1 MVGTTITHYRIL
13 EKLGA
18 GGMGEVF
25 KAEDISLGRLVALKF
40 LPPAMVGDRHAIERL
55 RREARAASVLNH
67 PGICTIH
74 AIEESD
80 GQQFIAME
88 LLDGQP
94 LSSLIANGPLP
105 IDTLVPLA
113 IQIADA
119 LEVAH
124 GHGIVHR
131 DIKPANIFITKR
143 QQAKILDF
151 GLVKIANGQ
160 TSTDSAHG
168 LTMGSEALTTTP
180 GMTVGTIA
188 YMSPEQARGETLDP
202 RTDLFSF
209 GLVLYEM
216 ATGRRA
222 FGGNTT
228 AVVFDAI
235 LNRSPQ
241 PVTEV
246 NTSMPAEFDRIVGKA
261 VEKDRDLRYQSALD
275 LRTDLQRLK
284 RDAESSARVPVASRS
299 VVAAGA
305 LASSASAPI
314 VSPVSAASVSAV
326 VDNPSAT
333 SLPSGMVP
341 QAVTTSSGAVP
352 AASRTSKA
360 LMAGALV
367 SIIGLIA
374 MVAYLSGRIQERTT
388 EPAPATAPAT
398 PPATASAA
406 PASAPSNASTASAPA
421 TPSTAVSRPA
431 AAAATPA
438 PPTPSAAATED
449 DRAKAAVAIAADLE
463 DIRGK
468 LAAGQNAPAIA
479 ALNLFI
485 ERNPAHRLTPEA
497 YMLLGQAYEAT
508 SRNDEAVAAYA
519 SVAEKFK
526 TSPRA
531 PEALFRQAE
540 RVLKSRQQQ
549 KEMVARNLYTTAADT
564 YPKSEWAPR
573 ALLARAE
580 IENRLKERV
589 MDKVVG
595 AAVPFELLTYRSLA
609 EKYPSYS
616 EDALW
621 KMSEMLED
629 LDRYPLQA
637 QALTDLIARF
647 PQTKYEA
654 AWKLGEVREK
664 RLKNK
669 AGAAEAYAKVP
680 ETSSKYRD
688 ALKKV
693 RDLSR

>member
-119 LEVAH
+119 LDVAH

-131 DIKPANIFITKR
+131 DIKPANIFVTKR

-151 GLVKIANGQ
+151 GLVKVANGQ
-160 TSTDSAHG
+160 TSTDSSHG

-188 YMSPEQARGETLDP
+188 YMSPEQARGETLDA

-305 LASSASAPI
+305 LASSASAPV

-333 SLPSGMVP
+333 ALPSGMVP

-352 AASRTSKA
+352 AANRMSKA
-360 LMAGALV
+360 LMAGALF
-367 SIIGLIA
+367 SIIALIA

-388 EPAPATAPAT
+388 ESAQATAPA
-398 PPATASAA
+398 PPLPTAPAA
-406 PASAPSNASTASAPA
+406 PASAPSSASTAPA

-431 AAAATPA
+431 PAAATPVA
-438 PPTPSAAATED
+438 PTPSAAATED
-449 DRAKAAVAIAADLE
+449 DRAKTAVAIAAELE

-485 ERNPAHRLTPEA
+485 ERNPAHRLTPDA

-508 SRNDEAVAAYA
+508 NRNDEAVAAYA
-519 SVAEKFK
+519 SVAEKFR
-526 TSPRA
+526 PVHA
-531 PEALFRQAE
+531 RQKPCSV
-540 RVLKSRQQQ
+540 R
-549 KEMVARNLYTTAADT
+549 
-564 YPKSEWAPR
+564 
-573 ALLARAE
+573 
-580 IENRLKERV
+580 
-589 MDKVVG
+589 
-595 AAVPFELLTYRSLA
+595 RSV
-609 EKYPSYS
+609 S
-616 EDALW
+616 
-621 KMSEMLED
+621 
-629 LDRYPLQA
+629 
-637 QALTDLIARF
+637 
-647 PQTKYEA
+647 
-654 AWKLGEVREK
+654 
-664 RLKNK
+664 
-669 AGAAEAYAKVP
+669 
-680 ETSSKYRD
+680 
-688 ALKKV
+688 
-693 RDLSR
+693 

>member
-1 MVGTTITHYRIL
+1 M
-13 EKLGA
+13 
-18 GGMGEVF
+18 
-25 KAEDISLGRLVALKF
+25 
-40 LPPAMVGDRHAIERL
+40 
-55 RREARAASVLNH
+55 
-67 PGICTIH
+67 
-74 AIEESD
+74 
-80 GQQFIAME
+80 
-88 LLDGQP
+88 
-94 LSSLIANGPLP
+94 
-105 IDTLVPLA
+105 
-113 IQIADA
+113 
-119 LEVAH
+119 
-124 GHGIVHR
+124 
-131 DIKPANIFITKR
+131 
-143 QQAKILDF
+143 
-151 GLVKIANGQ
+151 
-160 TSTDSAHG
+160 
-168 LTMGSEALTTTP
+168 
-180 GMTVGTIA
+180 
-188 YMSPEQARGETLDP
+188 
-202 RTDLFSF
+202 
-209 GLVLYEM
+209 
-216 ATGRRA
+216 
-222 FGGNTT
+222 
-228 AVVFDAI
+228 
-235 LNRSPQ
+235 
-241 PVTEV
+241 
-246 NTSMPAEFDRIVGKA
+246 
-261 VEKDRDLRYQSALD
+261 
-275 LRTDLQRLK
+275 
-284 RDAESSARVPVASRS
+284 
-299 VVAAGA
+299 
-305 LASSASAPI
+305 
-314 VSPVSAASVSAV
+314 
-326 VDNPSAT
+326 
-333 SLPSGMVP
+333 
-341 QAVTTSSGAVP
+341 
-352 AASRTSKA
+352 
-360 LMAGALV
+360 
-367 SIIGLIA
+367 
-374 MVAYLSGRIQERTT
+374 
-388 EPAPATAPAT
+388 
-398 PPATASAA
+398 
-406 PASAPSNASTASAPA
+406 
-421 TPSTAVSRPA
+421 
-431 AAAATPA
+431 
-438 PPTPSAAATED
+438 
-449 DRAKAAVAIAADLE
+449 AIAADLE

-485 ERNPAHRLTPEA
+485 ERNPAHRLTPDA
-497 YMLLGQAYEAT
+497 YMLLGRAYEAT

-580 IENRLKERV
+580 VEDRMKERV

-688 ALKKV
+688 AQKKV

>member
-119 LEVAH
+119 LDVAH

-131 DIKPANIFITKR
+131 DIKPANIFVTKR

-151 GLVKIANGQ
+151 GLVKVANGQ
-160 TSTDSAHG
+160 TSTDSSHG

-188 YMSPEQARGETLDP
+188 YMSPEQARGETLDA

-305 LASSASAPI
+305 LASSASAPV

-333 SLPSGMVP
+333 ALPSGMVP

-352 AASRTSKA
+352 AANRMSKA
-360 LMAGALV
+360 LMAGALF
-367 SIIGLIA
+367 SIIALIA

-388 EPAPATAPAT
+388 ESAQATAPAI
-398 PPATASAA
+398 SAF
-406 PASAPSNASTASAPA
+406 
-421 TPSTAVSRPA
+421 
-431 AAAATPA
+431 
-438 PPTPSAAATED
+438 D
-449 DRAKAAVAIAADLE
+449 
-463 DIRGK
+463 
-468 LAAGQNAPAIA
+468 
-479 ALNLFI
+479 
-485 ERNPAHRLTPEA
+485 
-497 YMLLGQAYEAT
+497 
-508 SRNDEAVAAYA
+508 
-519 SVAEKFK
+519 
-526 TSPRA
+526 
-531 PEALFRQAE
+531 
-540 RVLKSRQQQ
+540 
-549 KEMVARNLYTTAADT
+549 
-564 YPKSEWAPR
+564 
-573 ALLARAE
+573 
-580 IENRLKERV
+580 
-589 MDKVVG
+589 
-595 AAVPFELLTYRSLA
+595 
-609 EKYPSYS
+609 
-616 EDALW
+616 
-621 KMSEMLED
+621 
-629 LDRYPLQA
+629 
-637 QALTDLIARF
+637 
-647 PQTKYEA
+647 
-654 AWKLGEVREK
+654 
-664 RLKNK
+664 
-669 AGAAEAYAKVP
+669 
-680 ETSSKYRD
+680 
-688 ALKKV
+688 
-693 RDLSR
+693 

>member
-119 LEVAH
+119 LDVAH

-131 DIKPANIFITKR
+131 DIKPANIFVTKR

-151 GLVKIANGQ
+151 GLVKVANGQ
-160 TSTDSAHG
+160 TSTDSSHG

-188 YMSPEQARGETLDP
+188 YMSPEQARGETLDA

-305 LASSASAPI
+305 LASSASAPV

-333 SLPSGMVP
+333 ALPSGMVP

-352 AASRTSKA
+352 AANRMSKA
-360 LMAGALV
+360 LMAGALF
-367 SIIGLIA
+367 SIIALIA

-388 EPAPATAPAT
+388 ESAQATAPA
-398 PPATASAA
+398 PPLPTAPAA
-406 PASAPSNASTASAPA
+406 PPSAPSSASTAPA

-431 AAAATPA
+431 PAAATPVA
-438 PPTPSAAATED
+438 PTPSAAATED
-449 DRAKAAVAIAADLE
+449 DRAKTAVAIAAELE

-485 ERNPAHRLTPEA
+485 EGNPAHRLTPDA

-508 SRNDEAVAAYA
+508 NRNDEAVAAYA
-519 SVAEKFK
+519 SVAEKFR

-531 PEALFRQAE
+531 PEALFRQAQ

-549 KEMVARNLYTTAADT
+549 KEMIARDLYTTAADT

-580 IENRLKERV
+580 IEDRLKERV

-595 AAVPFELLTYRSLA
+595 ASVPFELLTYRSLA

-688 ALKKV
+688 AQKKV
-693 RDLSR
+693 KDLSR

>member
-119 LEVAH
+119 LDVAH

-131 DIKPANIFITKR
+131 DIKPANIFVTKR

-151 GLVKIANGQ
+151 GLVKVANGQ
-160 TSTDSAHG
+160 TSTDSSHG

-188 YMSPEQARGETLDP
+188 YMSPEQARGETLDA

-305 LASSASAPI
+305 LASSASAPV

-333 SLPSGMVP
+333 ALPSGMVP

-352 AASRTSKA
+352 AANRMSKA
-360 LMAGALV
+360 LMAGALF
-367 SIIGLIA
+367 SIIALIA

-388 EPAPATAPAT
+388 ESAQATAPA
-398 PPATASAA
+398 PPLPTAPAA
-406 PASAPSNASTASAPA
+406 PASAPSSASTAPA

-431 AAAATPA
+431 PAAATPVA
-438 PPTPSAAATED
+438 PTPSAAATED
-449 DRAKAAVAIAADLE
+449 DRAKTAVAIAAELE

-485 ERNPAHRLTPEA
+485 ERNPAHRLTPDA

-508 SRNDEAVAAYA
+508 NRNDEAVAAYA
-519 SVAEKFK
+519 SVAEKFR

-531 PEALFRQAE
+531 PEALFRQAQ

-549 KEMVARNLYTTAADT
+549 KEMIARDLYTTAADT

-580 IENRLKERV
+580 IEDRLKERV

-595 AAVPFELLTYRSLA
+595 ASVPFELLTYRSLA

-688 ALKKV
+688 AQKKV
-693 RDLSR
+693 KDLSR